1 MVTDEGKIY
10 NGLIASETS
19 EAVVLRMAEGKEQTI
34 GRGQIEEIRASNVSL
49 MPEGI
54 EKDVTLQDMAN
65 LLEFLKSRK

>member
-1 MVTDEGKIY
+1 
-10 NGLIASETS
+10 
-19 EAVVLRMAEGKEQTI
+19 
-34 GRGQIEEIRASNVSL
+34 